1 MKKER
6 HMEAKR
12 FQKYGLII
20 SYILFFVSCNNVE
33 KNFYEKIEKNDDCM
47 VVCTVKYNKETP
59 IIIVMEKSTLIYKLK
74 KDNENIDNK
83 TIIKNIKSKKPIEVS
98 KKTYQELYT
107 SQVIAQYRVDSL
119 FNFGIEKFFFYNHKN
134 ERLLKPEAL
143 INETLMEQLYI
154 IKRLFDQK
162 ILMQQDCESGYYFE
176 IK

>member
-6 HMEAKR
+6 HMEIKR

-33 KNFYEKIEKNDDCM
+33 KNFYEKIEKNNDCM

-59 IIIVMEKSTLIYKLK
+59 IIIVMGKSTLIYKL
-74 KDNENIDNK
+74 NNNIDNE
-83 TIIKNIKSKKPIEVS
+83 TIIRNIESKKPIEVS
-98 KKTYQELYT
+98 KKTYQELYA
-107 SQVIAQYRVDSL
+107 SQIIAQYRVDSL
-119 FNFGIEKFFFYNHKN
+119 FNIGIEKFFFYNHKN
-134 ERLLKPEAL
+134 ERLLKPEVL
-143 INETLMEQLYI
+143 VNETLMEQLYI

-162 ILMQQDCESGYYFE
+162 ILMKQDCESGYYFE